1 MVAYYYFFK
10 TELNQLIWISIYLIN
25 KGGSSGSNMVAAVKL
40 AKDLKPHQK
49 CVVLLPDGIR
59 NYMTKF
65 LSDQWMLERGYFE
78 NNQKLWYVFH

>member
-1 MVAYYYFFK
+1 VVAYYYFFK